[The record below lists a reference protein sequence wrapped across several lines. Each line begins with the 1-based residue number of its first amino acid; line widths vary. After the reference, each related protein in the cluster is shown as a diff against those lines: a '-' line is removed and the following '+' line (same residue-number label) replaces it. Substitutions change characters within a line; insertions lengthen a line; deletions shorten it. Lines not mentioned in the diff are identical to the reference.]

1 MNCERH
7 RKPVLWCLFL
17 NCLIMIPETTKPTN
31 FFKFEGLRI
40 YHKSVDF
47 TNAIL
52 SLNNN
57 ALTAAQTL
65 LANRFFDEAGQI
77 STNIIEGAALS
88 KTEFTDCLQ
97 KAKQNIGKC
106 VMFCSL
112 ASKQHLI
119 DDTQENDIRNELME
133 LTKMIGALIISFQK
147 HESVN
152 NPEV

>member
-1 MNCERH
+1 M
-7 RKPVLWCLFL
+7 WCLFL
-17 NCLIMIPETTKPTN
+17 NCLIMIPESTKPTN

-52 SLNNN
+52 TLCNTCQ
-57 ALTAAQTL
+57 TAAQKAL
-65 LANRFFDEAGQI
+65 INQFVNEAGQI
-77 STNIIEGAALS
+77 SSNIIDGSSLS
-88 KTEFTDCLQ
+88 KVEFTDCLQ
-97 KAKQNIGKC
+97 RAKSNIGRC
-106 VMFCSL
+106 VMLCTL

-119 DDTQENDIRNELME
+119 DETQETDIRNELME

-147 HESVN
+147 HDSVN

>member
-17 NCLIMIPETTKPTN
+17 NCLIMIPENTKPTN

-52 SLNNN
+52 TLCNTCQ
-57 ALTAAQTL
+57 TAAQKAL
-65 LANRFFDEAGQI
+65 INQFVNEAGQI
-77 STNIIEGAALS
+77 SSNIIDGSSLS
-88 KTEFTDCLQ
+88 KVEFTDCLQ
-97 KAKQNIGKC
+97 RAKSNIGRC
-106 VMFCSL
+106 VMLCTL

-119 DDTQENDIRNELME
+119 DETQETDIRNELME

-147 HESVN
+147 HDSVN

>member
-1 MNCERH
+1 
-7 RKPVLWCLFL
+7 
-17 NCLIMIPETTKPTN
+17 MIPENTKPTN

-52 SLNNN
+52 TLCNTCQ
-57 ALTAAQTL
+57 TAAQKVL
-65 LANRFFDEAGQI
+65 INQFVNEAGQI
-77 STNIIEGAALS
+77 SSNIIDGSSLS
-88 KTEFTDCLQ
+88 KVEFTDCLQ
-97 KAKQNIGKC
+97 RAKSNIGRC
-106 VMFCSL
+106 VMLCTL

-119 DDTQENDIRNELME
+119 DETQETDIRNELME

-147 HESVN
+147 HDSVN

>member
-1 MNCERH
+1 
-7 RKPVLWCLFL
+7 
-17 NCLIMIPETTKPTN
+17 MIPENTKPTN

-52 SLNNN
+52 TLCNTCQ
-57 ALTAAQTL
+57 TAAQKVL
-65 LANRFFDEAGQI
+65 INQFVKEAGQI
-77 STNIIEGAALS
+77 SSNIIDGSSLS
-88 KTEFTDCLQ
+88 KVEFTDCLQ
-97 KAKQNIGKC
+97 RAKSNIGRC
-106 VMFCSL
+106 VMLCTL

-119 DDTQENDIRNELME
+119 DETQETDIRNELME

-147 HESVN
+147 HDSVN

>member
-1 MNCERH
+1 
-7 RKPVLWCLFL
+7 
-17 NCLIMIPETTKPTN
+17 MIPENTKPTN

-52 SLNNN
+52 TLCNTCQ
-57 ALTAAQTL
+57 TAVQKVL
-65 LANRFFDEAGQI
+65 INQFVNEAGQI
-77 STNIIEGAALS
+77 SSNIIDGSSLS
-88 KTEFTDCLQ
+88 KVEFTDCLQ
-97 KAKQNIGKC
+97 RAKSNIGRC
-106 VMFCSL
+106 VMLCTL

-119 DDTQENDIRNELME
+119 DETQETDIRNELME

-147 HESVN
+147 HDSVN

>member
-1 MNCERH
+1 M
-7 RKPVLWCLFL
+7 WCLFL

-52 SLNNN
+52 TLCNTSQ
-57 ALTAAQTL
+57 TAAHRL
-65 LANRFFDEAGQI
+65 LIDQFVNEAGQI
-77 STNIIEGAALS
+77 SSNIIEGSSLS
-88 KTEFTDCLQ
+88 KTDFTDCLQ
-97 KAKQNIGKC
+97 RAKSNIGRC
-106 VMFCSL
+106 VMLCTL

-119 DDTQENDIRNELME
+119 DETQEMDIRNELME

-147 HESVN
+147 HDSAN
-152 NPEV
+152 NSDI

>member
-1 MNCERH
+1 
-7 RKPVLWCLFL
+7 LWCLFL
-17 NCLIMIPETTKPTN
+17 NCLIMIPENTKPTN

-52 SLNNN
+52 TLCNTCQ
-57 ALTAAQTL
+57 TAAQKVL
-65 LANRFFDEAGQI
+65 INQFVNEAGQI
-77 STNIIEGAALS
+77 SSNIIDGSSLS
-88 KTEFTDCLQ
+88 KVEFTDCLQ
-97 KAKQNIGKC
+97 RAKSNIGRC
-106 VMFCSL
+106 VMLCTL

-119 DDTQENDIRNELME
+119 DETQETDIRNELME

-147 HESVN
+147 HDSVN

>member
-1 MNCERH
+1 
-7 RKPVLWCLFL
+7 
-17 NCLIMIPETTKPTN
+17 MIPESTKPTN

-52 SLNNN
+52 TLCNTCQ
-57 ALTAAQTL
+57 TAAQKAL
-65 LANRFFDEAGQI
+65 INQFVNEAGQI
-77 STNIIEGAALS
+77 SSNIIDGSSLS
-88 KTEFTDCLQ
+88 KVEFTDCLQ
-97 KAKQNIGKC
+97 RAKSNIGRC
-106 VMFCSL
+106 VMLCTL

-119 DDTQENDIRNELME
+119 DETQETDIRNELME

-147 HESVN
+147 HDSVN